1 MLYQLISLV
10 GALLIL
16 AGYLALQ
23 LGWMSGQNRWF
34 NLLNLVGSTLLA
46 WVAVVDW
53 RIGFIVLEGAWAVL
67 SLAGLI
73 RGPTTSV

>member
-1 MLYQLISLV
+1 MFYQLVSLV
-10 GALLIL
+10 GAVLIL

-34 NLLNLVGSTLLA
+34 NVLNLVGSSLLA

-73 RGPTTSV
+73 RGTTSA